1 MSDIDDKNLEMKEM
15 MNKMTRYN
23 KNMKALMELMEKVS
37 EKLDK
42 VLCSGTNGNDVEDK
56 EKMDK
61 IFAKKQ
67 IGRPVGTWET
77 KREQYA
83 EMLNKG
89 KIKSP
94 KESTLEYYKIVK
106 VGETYVMV
114 GRDEE

>member
-1 MSDIDDKNLEMKEM
+1 MSDVDNEQPEIKEM

-23 KNMKALMELMEKVS
+23 RNMKALMELMGKVS
-37 EKLDK
+37 EELDK
-42 VLCSGTNGNDVEDK
+42 VLSSGTNGNDAEEK

-67 IGRPVGTWET
+67 IGRPVGTWKT
-77 KREQYA
+77 KREQYV

-89 KIKSP
+89 KIKTP
-94 KESTLEYYKIVK
+94 KESTLEFYKIVK

-114 GRDEE
+114 GRDE